1 MTDCNDE
8 EILKTPAENVSQGG
22 ESVPPERN
30 VESFTMSSPSSSL
43 SPGSL
48 TMSSPSL
55 SPDSLTMSSS
65 SHLSRDSQSGSIN
78 KTEHS
83 DSDSGVSDLS
93 SDLTFYKSR
102 RPTGLKWRSE
112 AGRKQRPPVSPR
124 QSPPTTANTTSKS
137 DKPDPLLD
145 WIKWSM
151 LIFLIFLIIFTLL
164 VFYHVK
170 CYNNVCAISLDTK
183 IHYYKY
189 SSPI

>member
-1 MTDCNDE
+1 M
-8 EILKTPAENVSQGG
+8 KTPAENVSQGG

-43 SPGSL
+43 SPDSL
-48 TMSSPSL
+48 SMSSPSL
-55 SPDSLTMSSS
+55 SPDSLTMSSP

>member
-1 MTDCNDE
+1 M
-8 EILKTPAENVSQGG
+8 KTPAENVSQGG

-43 SPGSL
+43 SPDSLSMSSPSISTGSL
-48 TMSSPSL
+48 TMSSP
-55 SPDSLTMSSS
+55 

-124 QSPPTTANTTSKS
+124 QSPPTAANTTSKS